1 MSKNL
6 ESEVATVRRRGS
18 GAQSVYESLR
28 RDILCLDLSPGSL
41 MDEVELSRRFSM
53 SRSPIREALIRLSME
68 GLVTTLPNKSSLVSP
83 LKLEEFPAY
92 ADAIDLVQ
100 RITARLAA
108 RLRTPSDLENMRA
121 QQVNYAKALEAED
134 IFKLIETNRDF
145 HMAIS
150 NAARNSYYDYLHAR
164 LLDDGRRILHLY
176 YRSFGGVIPQT
187 VGQDHVL
194 ILKAIELGDEDLA
207 EKCAHDHVTQVN
219 ESFLSYLSS
228 RHTLDFKITPPE

>member
-1 MSKNL
+1 MQKSAKSKNG
-6 ESEVATVRRRGS
+6 TVRRRGS

-28 RDILCLDLSPGSL
+28 RDILCLDLPPGSL

-53 SRSPIREALIRLSME
+53 SRSPIREALIRLSMD

-83 LKLEEFPAY
+83 LKIDEFPAY
-92 ADAIDLVQ
+92 SDAIDLVQ
-100 RITARLAA
+100 RLTARLAA
-108 RLRTPSDLENMRA
+108 RLRTPADMENMYA
-121 QQVNYAKALEAED
+121 QQANYVKALEAED
-134 IFKLIETNRDF
+134 IFMLIQTNRDF

-150 NAARNSYYDYLHAR
+150 NAARNAYFDYLHAR

-176 YRSFGGVIPQT
+176 YRSFGSAIPQT

-194 ILKAIELGDEDLA
+194 ILRAIELGDEDLA

-219 ESFLSYLSS
+219 ESFLRYLSS
-228 RHTLDFKITPPE
+228 RHTLGFKITPSE